1 MCRQMLGETQTAK
14 TRLQDDLFAATDY
27 MATLEDKVYKANK
40 VSLEL
45 LQSLK
50 DAELE
55 VETLK

>member
-1 MCRQMLGETQTAK
+1 MLGETQTAK